1 MQFAVFALYFTS
13 NISEFT
19 AKSEGEDNVTTAK
32 AKSKRVEITAEVAR
46 DWMRIVAVV
55 LSVLGVLVA
64 GYMTW
69 AELTGNETVCA
80 NTGTIDCA
88 AVQESAYAKTFG
100 IPVALLGMLGY
111 LMILGV
117 LVLEDQVQI
126 LADYG
131 RTLVVGMA
139 LFGVIFQVYLTVI
152 EATVL
157 ERWCQWC
164 VASFVIITLLLVTGA
179 LRLNALL
186 EPLRR

>member
-32 AKSKRVEITAEVAR
+32 AKSKRVEIAAGAAR